1 MTSSSPEWHNKQLL
15 WVVHAENGCLQVRVC
30 ATDEQAHDV
39 KSLPVKAG
47 TAIIMS
53 DRLLHC
59 SSANMS
65 KYTRRAWMPQ
75 FSKTSVLS
83 NEDSVPVSFAVPIIA
98 AWRFS
103 PHGKQAF

>member
-1 MTSSSPEWHNKQLL
+1 MTSTLPELCNKQLL
-15 WVVHAENGCLQVRVC
+15 RVVPAENGCIQVRVC
-30 ATDEQAHDV
+30 AADEQANDV
-39 KSLPVKAG
+39 KCLTVKAG

-75 FSKTSVLS
+75 FSKTSILS
-83 NEDSVPVSFAVPIIA
+83 HTDSAPVSFAVPIIA
-98 AWRFS
+98 A
-103 PHGKQAF
+103 